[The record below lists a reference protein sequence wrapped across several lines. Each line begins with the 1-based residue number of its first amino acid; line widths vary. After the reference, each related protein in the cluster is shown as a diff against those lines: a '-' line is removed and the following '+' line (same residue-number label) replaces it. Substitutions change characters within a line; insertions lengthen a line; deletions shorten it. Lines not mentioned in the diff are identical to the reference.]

1 MDLFRLRNQRGA
13 TEPAEGGWMDGGE
26 QTLEKHK
33 ADEYEQI
40 RITRARQ
47 PRRVRA
53 SVSRG

>member
-1 MDLFRLRNQRGA
+1 MD
-13 TEPAEGGWMDGGE
+13 GWMDGGE

-47 PRRVRA
+47 HRRVRA

>member
-1 MDLFRLRNQRGA
+1 MD
-13 TEPAEGGWMDGGE
+13 GWMDGGE